1 MFIDGEQVIKELS
14 NHANASLILDSPA
27 FEHYQALNIMTS
39 RLTMVVKGLQPTDRV
54 QQHLAN
60 PAVSLAGNF
69 TYTEVSGLYS
79 DRQVMLSKL

>member
-1 MFIDGEQVIKELS
+1 VIRELAK
-14 NHANASLILDSPA
+14 HVNASLILDSPA
-27 FEHYQALNIMTS
+27 FEHVAALNIMTS
-39 RLTMVVKGLQPTDRV
+39 RVILVVKGLQSNDRV

>member
-1 MFIDGEQVIKELS
+1 
-14 NHANASLILDSPA
+14 
-27 FEHYQALNIMTS
+27 MTS
-39 RLTMVVKGLQPTDRV
+39 RLIMVVKGLQAADRV